1 MAINVSTLRPAPAE
15 FTAPPSPLVGGG
27 LRLQQRGEGG
37 HSMVS
42 YGLLV
47 SLVLLRQA
55 PLYF

>member
-15 FTAPPSPLVGGG
+15 FTATPSPLVGGG

-47 SLVLLRQA
+47 IFV
-55 PLYF
+55 F